1 MSYYLIFFFLSW
13 AKCLLT
19 SVCFTVYFPWLQTVA
34 SLLMHAN
41 SVTNLVNFF
50 VPSKY
55 THNLSLGG
63 QPLQGLSP
71 SHVISSPLQLPPWRL
86 SPPQE
91 QLPFQAAKVFLDPSN
106 ALGIRLCPC
115 LAPFY
120 WVTVYPLLLR
130 KMLSLHQLI
139 DTPRHFHLPAFTH
152 VPGVWSFEP
161 WSSMCP
167 SR

>member
-1 MSYYLIFFFLSW
+1 MSFDL
-13 AKCLLT
+13 CLLYCLF
-19 SVCFTVYFPWLQTVA
+19 SLASNVA

-91 QLPFQAAKVFLDPSN
+91 HLPFQAAKVFLDPSN